1 MAEFPS
7 LNFDTLTAA
16 KERKVT
22 AELVE
27 FISNTDA
34 NAGRFLSH
42 LLENTKEDK
51 STKKD
56 VNDKL
61 AAVNSEILLV
71 LQKIEQNQIDE
82 QDTSIKPVLNG
93 RVPEKDETARVVP
106 EIADMAVETLEQSGF
121 QLDDLEQPDK
131 EERKKPKRRGRRK
144 NKLSK
149 LPSIFNTK
157 KPKIG
162 TPPNKPNI
170 VKGNNVAKAQ
180 PSAAKVAG
188 SAVPDAP
195 KSPVKATSIAKQ
207 GAKTASKA
215 VSIAAK
221 GVKGI
226 PAIGTAVSMAAAAYE
241 YSEAENDA
249 ERIDAVASNA
259 GSAIGG
265 AAGAVIG
272 QVLIPIP
279 GVGALIGGVIGG
291 FLGGVAG
298 EYIGEFM
305 KDPTDAIPDSVTELG
320 KEAEIMYI
328 DNHMIPEINAS
339 KIDDTEKKE
348 QIAKLEEYK
357 KELREEIIEENREK
371 LLNKL
376 EAQGVISINWSSK
389 DTVLDW
395 NKLGELPLKDIEEL
409 TAHTGWS
416 TETARKIE
424 AIKSRKEAE
433 QNTTNTD
440 AVSIIKN
447 LDDAIAKA
455 TKDVDN
461 AVMAGLSEDAQAA
474 KDELRTLQETRAK
487 LLGQSTNTVS
497 QPVQNSGIVNSAQ
510 NSGIVNSVQVNV
522 PTVQSYAM
530 PAQGYTGVS
539 YNYSAESATK
549 DGDSGFIG
557 QVANGTSKRG
567 EDRVVAAAEYAT
579 TQASKNSTST
589 SYCALYVANALEFG
603 GKFAFARQPSAYMYN
618 RTLAGLGFKAYPAS
632 EPANIGDII
641 VYGKSK
647 MHEHGHIQIWNGK
660 NWCSDW
666 IQLRAVPYRAGYDPT
681 QTITLWRFSEKEAD
695 ATTDTSMDGIEDSA
709 AVSTQTPSPTT
720 VEGSAKTAEAS
731 GKAYSDQ
738 SIGES
743 TTPKTQEVIAE
754 VPTAENE
761 GRIDQIES
769 AIAEVNTMNTQ
780 TNQQLASVSN
790 TINQKID
797 INQTDNA
804 QDDNMNLM
812 FPDEE

>member
-1 MAEFPS
+1 MAEFPL
-7 LNFDTLTAA
+7 LNFDTLTPA

-34 NAGRFLSH
+34 NAGRFLLH

-56 VNDKL
+56 INDKL
-61 AAVNSEILLV
+61 TSVNSEILLV

-93 RVPEKDETARVVP
+93 RVPEKDETASVVP

-170 VKGNNVAKAQ
+170 VKGNNVVKEQ
-180 PSAAKVAG
+180 PSAAKAAG

-207 GAKTASKA
+207 GAKSASKVA
-215 VSIAAK
+215 SIAAK
-221 GVKGI
+221 GVTKGI
-226 PAIGTAVSMAAAAYE
+226 PAVGAAVSIAVAANE
-241 YSEAENDA
+241 YSEAESDA

-272 QVLIPIP
+272 QALIPIP
-279 GVGALIGGVIGG
+279 VVGALIGGAIGSFIGG
-291 FLGGVAG
+291 AAG
-298 EYIGEFM
+298 EFIGDIM
-305 KDPTDAIPDSVTELG
+305 KDPADAIPDSVTELG

-328 DNHMIPEINAS
+328 DNHMIPEINAA

-348 QIAKLEEYK
+348 QIAELEEYK
-357 KELREEIIEENREK
+357 KELREEIIEENSANREK
-371 LLNKL
+371 LLNRL
-376 EAQGVISINWSSK
+376 EAQGAISINWASN

-409 TAHTGWS
+409 TAHSGWS
-416 TETARKIE
+416 IETARKIE

-433 QNTTNTD
+433 QKETNTD
-440 AVSIIKN
+440 TVSVIKN
-447 LDDAIAKA
+447 LDDAIAKVS
-455 TKDVDN
+455 KDVDN

-474 KDELRTLQETRAK
+474 RDELRTLQETRAK

-497 QPVQNSGIVNSAQ
+497 QPAQNSGIVNSA
-510 NSGIVNSVQVNV
+510 QVNV

-530 PAQGYTGVS
+530 PAQSYAGAS
-539 YNYSAESATK
+539 YNYSAESTTK

-579 TQASKNSTST
+579 TQASKNSRST

-603 GKFAFARQPSAYMYN
+603 GKFSFARQPSAYMYN

-695 ATTDTSMDGIEDSA
+695 ATTDTTMDGIEDSA

-720 VEGSAKTAEAS
+720 NADSAKIADAS
-731 GKAYSDQ
+731 GKAYSDK
-738 SIGES
+738 STGES

-769 AIAEVNTMNTQ
+769 AIAEVNSMNTQ
-780 TNQQLASVSN
+780 TSQQLATVSN